1 MRYRQSKSSDQNFW
15 VSYADLMAGLLFVF
29 ILLIGA
35 IIIKY
40 TYVQTDL
47 MAIKTDLEE
56 QKRVLAISEQDLAQK
71 KRDVASVTDKLILA
85 QQQNLDLTTM
95 QAKLQDELAKLKTD
109 ANATEQSLLA
119 ARALLAEKGKA
130 LDDNNAKLE
139 LTAKEVE
146 SLKKLLLDVEGERDE
161 TKGELLMSQKELS
174 DASNTLKLKQGELAL
189 MSQKLL
195 ETTSAHQQL
204 IEDLNITKARIKNL
218 TGIRIKVVQEL
229 KQKLGRKINIDPNSG
244 AIRLPSAVLFDVGSY
259 EIKPEAKKQLQ
270 ETLKPYLN
278 ALLSDASI
286 RDNIDHIII
295 EGHTDSDGTYMHN
308 LDLSQKRAYSVMA
321 FIYSWDENQNPL
333 LQKYLSAIGRSYS
346 DPILKNGVEDKDA
359 SRRIEIK
366 FTLSNKKAIEE
377 IETFLKRKE

>member
-346 DPILKNGVEDKDA
+346 DPILKNWCG
-359 SRRIEIK
+359 R
-366 FTLSNKKAIEE
+366 
-377 IETFLKRKE
+377 

>member
-40 TYVQTDL
+40 TYIQTDL
-47 MAIKTDLEE
+47 IAIQTDLEA
-56 QKRVLAISEQDLAQK
+56 QKRVLALSEQDLAQK

-95 QAKLQDELAKLKTD
+95 QARLQDELSKLKTD
-109 ANATEQSLLA
+109 ANTTEQSLLA

-130 LDDNNAKLE
+130 LEDNNAKLE
-139 LTAKEVE
+139 LTAKEIDN
-146 SLKKLLLDVEGERDE
+146 LKKLLLDTEGERDE

-174 DASNTLKLKQGELAL
+174 NANNTLQLKQGELAL

-195 ETTSAHQQL
+195 DTTAAHQQL

-259 EIKPEAKKQLQ
+259 EIKLEAKKQLQ
-270 ETLKPYLN
+270 ETLKPYLD

-346 DPILKNGVEDKDA
+346 DPILKNGVEDKNA

>member
-95 QAKLQDELAKLKTD
+95 QAQLQDELTKLKAD

>member
-95 QAKLQDELAKLKTD
+95 QAQLQDELTKLKAD

-195 ETTSAHQQL
+195 ESTSAHQQL